1 MSENHEQPSAPS
13 LEALENIRIWSRCT
27 FLSLILA
34 FGMTNF
40 PGWGNALALP
50 LFALTIG
57 LAITTMVKM
66 LKAKFPFF
74 SVLLMVMIV
83 VWSLFLSLSS
93 GVQLLFPETAG
104 NYATCL
110 EQALTIARSNQCT
123 EQMSDGIFSQI
134 MGGN

>member
-1 MSENHEQPSAPS
+1 MSENHEQPSAPN

-27 FLSLILA
+27 FLSLVLA

-110 EQALTIARSNQCT
+110 EQALTIARGNQCT